1 MAINNS
7 KVKTPIKTQNINERI
22 SNFNEIILGY
32 SKEEAINE
40 ASRCLNCKN
49 PTCISGCP
57 ASNNIPLF
65 IKYIKEDNLETAYS
79 TIRLTSNMPEIC
91 SRVCDQSKQCEGQCI
106 RSKNGEAVAIGMLE
120 RYVLDNYSKIAAK
133 PQYFSKRV
141 AIIGSG
147 PAGLSCAEELNS
159 LGYGVTIFERKD
171 RYGGLLTYGIPNY
184 RLPYHFVEK
193 KIEELKGSGIEFKNN
208 YSFGKD
214 FSFNSLKDKGYSAI
228 FVAVGASKAKYMHI
242 PGEDLVNFLTSE
254 EVLEKISSLSKWNFS
269 PKNPILYGKIAVV
282 GGGNSAIDVARSAI
296 RLNGVKSVDIIYRR
310 TKEDMPAAVCEV
322 EEALTEGVKL
332 NTLTNPIEIL
342 GNENRE
348 VWGLRCVK
356 IYQTEVGSDGRK
368 GVKPIL
374 NSEFDQ
380 SFDFVI
386 YAIGNDCESYL
397 SKFDEI
403 EVSKWNTIL
412 VNNDGQSTKDPSIFA
427 AGDVVTGPA
436 TVVKAM
442 SDGKKIAHNIDK
454 FLKNI

>member
-1 MAINNS
+1 M
-7 KVKTPIKTQNINERI
+7 
-22 SNFNEIILGY
+22 GY
-32 SKEEAINE
+32 SKEEAIIE

-65 IKYIKEDNLETAYS
+65 IKYIKEDDLEAAYS

-91 SRVCDQSKQCEGQCI
+91 SRVCDQAKQCEGSCI

-120 RYVLDNYSKIAAK
+120 RFVCDNVSKNAAE
-133 PQYFSKRV
+133 PQYFSKKV

-147 PAGLSCAEELNS
+147 PAGLSCAEELNL
-159 LGYGVTIFERKD
+159 LGYEVTVFEQKNRF
-171 RYGGLLTYGIPNY
+171 GGLLTYGIPNY
-184 RLPYHFVEK
+184 RLPYNIVIN
-193 KIEELKGSGIEFKNN
+193 KINYLEAAGIKFKNN
-208 YSFGKD
+208 VTFGKN
-214 FSFNSLKDKGYSAI
+214 FNFKDLKNEGYDAI
-228 FVAVGASKAKYMHI
+228 FVAVGATKAKYMRI
-242 PGEDLVNFLTSE
+242 PGEDLTYFYTSDE
-254 EVLEKISSLSKWNFS
+254 ILESIS
-269 PKNPILYGKIAVV
+269 KNTKRNDDSFTPILFGKVAVI

-296 RLNGVKSVDIIYRR
+296 RLKDVKSVDIIYRR
-310 TKEDMPAAVCEV
+310 TKEDMPAAVIEV
-322 EEALTEGVKL
+322 EEAINEGVKL
-332 NTLTNPIEIL
+332 NTLINPIEIL
-342 GNENRE
+342 EGINKR
-348 VWGLRCVK
+348 VSGIKCVK
-356 IYQTEVGSDGRK
+356 MFQTEVGSDGSR
-368 GVKPIL
+368 GVKPIE
-374 NSEFDQ
+374 NSEF
-380 SFDFVI
+380 SLKFDNVI

-412 VNNDGQSTKDPSIFA
+412 VNKDGQSTKDTSIFA